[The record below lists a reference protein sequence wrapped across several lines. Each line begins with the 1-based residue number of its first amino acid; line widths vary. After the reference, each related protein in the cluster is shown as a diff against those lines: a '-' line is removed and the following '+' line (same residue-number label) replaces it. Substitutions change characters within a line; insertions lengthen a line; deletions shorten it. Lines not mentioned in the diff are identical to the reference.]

1 MEDGV
6 VFVTVGTTSFNKL
19 VETVTSPTI
28 CKILQGHGYKKL
40 VLQIGKGEFEPE
52 CCNQNGLIVEFY
64 RYKDS
69 IAQDIAKA
77 SLVISHAGSGSILES
92 LQAKRPLV
100 VVINEELMG
109 NHQLELAH
117 ELAEYHHL
125 IYANCRFPNK
135 HPYHFYPEDPPQLTV
150 WYLYQSSIRAVEH
163 YKVFFRPWMSALF
176 CPFLLED
183 Q

>member
-1 MEDGV
+1 V
-6 VFVTVGTTSFNKL
+6 VFVTVGTTSFDKL

-52 CCNQNGLIVEFY
+52 CCNQNGFIVEFY

-125 IYANCRFPNK
+125 IYANCRTLQGILQTL
-135 HPYHFYPEDPPQLTV
+135 DV
-150 WYLYQSSIRAVEH
+150 
-163 YKVFFRPWMSALF
+163 SALL
-176 CPFLLED
+176 PFPPGRPITFGSYLNSVMGVS
-183 Q
+183 